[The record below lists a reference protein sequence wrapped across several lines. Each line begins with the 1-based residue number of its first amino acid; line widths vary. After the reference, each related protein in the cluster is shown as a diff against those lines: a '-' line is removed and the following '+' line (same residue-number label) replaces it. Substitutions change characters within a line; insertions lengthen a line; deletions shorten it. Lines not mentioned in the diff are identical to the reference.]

1 MTAHRFLLL
10 PGWQDSGPSHW
21 QSRWQQAGGFHRVQ
35 QDDWWWPRRGD
46 WMARLED
53 ELLADQRPAVL
64 VAHSLG
70 CHLVAAWA
78 SHSQLTARVH
88 AALLVA
94 PPDLLRDG
102 TPPQLHNWLPI
113 GNRPLP
119 FASTAVLSAD
129 DPFCSL
135 ARGRQI
141 AEGWGSEV
149 ATLLAA
155 GHINGDSGLGDWPAG
170 RAWLQALVQRAGLAP
185 TVAAAACHGM
195 PTAALPAT
203 GAP

>member
-1 MTAHRFLLL
+1 MTAPRFLLL
-10 PGWQDSGPSHW
+10 PGWQDCAPHHW
-21 QSRWQQAGGFHRVQ
+21 QSRWEQAGGFERLQ

-46 WMARLED
+46 WMMRLE
-53 ELLADQRPAVL
+53 EALLADARPTVL

-78 SHSQLTARVH
+78 SHSQHRQHVA

-94 PPDLLRDG
+94 PPDLLQDG

-113 GNRPLP
+113 SNRLLP

-135 ARGRQI
+135 ARGQQI
-141 AEGWGSEV
+141 AQAWGSQV
-149 ATLLAA
+149 VTLSAA
-155 GHINGDSGLGDWPAG
+155 GHSFGDSGLGNWSAG
-170 RAWLQALVQRAGLAP
+170 LALLQALVRRAGLAP
-185 TVAAAACHGM
+185 KGAAASPRRPA
-195 PTAALPAT
+195 AALP
-203 GAP
+203 GAAAP

>member
-1 MTAHRFLLL
+1 MTAPRFLLL
-10 PGWQDSGPSHW
+10 PGWQDSGPTHW
-21 QSRWQQAGGFHRVQ
+21 QSQWQQSGGFHRVQ

-46 WMARLED
+46 WMTRLED
-53 ELLADQRPAVL
+53 ELLTDPRPTVL

-70 CHLVAAWA
+70 CHLAAAWA
-78 SHSQLTARVH
+78 GHSQHTARVI

-94 PPDLLRDG
+94 PPDLLRGG

-113 GNRPLP
+113 ANRLLP

-141 AEGWGSEV
+141 AQGWGSEV
-149 ATLLAA
+149 ECLSAA

-170 RAWLQALVQRAGLAP
+170 MALLQALVQRAGLARTAATASLVTP
-185 TVAAAACHGM
+185 AAA
-195 PTAALPAT
+195 LR
-203 GAP
+203 GAVAP

>member
-1 MTAHRFLLL
+1 MTALRFLLL

-21 QSRWQQAGGFHRVQ
+21 QSRWEQAGGCQRLQ

-46 WMARLED
+46 WMMRLE
-53 ELLADQRPAVL
+53 EALLADTRPTVL

-78 SHSQLTARVH
+78 SHSQQRQRVA

-113 GNRPLP
+113 SNRSLP
-119 FASTAVLSAD
+119 FASTTVLSDD

-135 ARGRQI
+135 ARGLLI
-141 AEGWGSEV
+141 AEGWASEV
-149 ATLLAA
+149 VNLTGA
-155 GHINGDSGLGDWPAG
+155 GHINGDSGLGDWPVG
-170 RAWLQALVQRAGLAP
+170 LGLLQALLQRAGFA
-185 TVAAAACHGM
+185 
-195 PTAALPAT
+195 PTAATAGPGRLAAVRP
-203 GAP
+203 GADAPR

>member
-1 MTAHRFLLL
+1 
-10 PGWQDSGPSHW
+10 
-21 QSRWQQAGGFHRVQ
+21 VQ

-78 SHSQLTARVH
+78 GHSQHTARVI

-94 PPDLLRDG
+94 PPDLLRDS

-113 GNRPLP
+113 GKRPLP
-119 FASTAVLSAD
+119 FASTTVLSAD
-129 DPFCSL
+129 DPCCSL

-141 AEGWGSEV
+141 AAGWGSEV
-149 ATLLAA
+149 VTLAAA

-170 RAWLQALVQRAGLAP
+170 WALLQAMLQRTALP
-185 TVAAAACHGM
+185 PAAADASLM
-195 PTAALPAT
+195 RLSAALPAAGT
-203 GAP
+203 A

>member
-1 MTAHRFLLL
+1 MTSPRFLLL

-53 ELLADQRPAVL
+53 ELQADQRPAVL

-78 SHSQLTARVH
+78 GHSQHTARVR

-113 GNRPLP
+113 ANRLLP

-135 ARGRQI
+135 ARGQQI

-149 ATLLAA
+149 ATLPAA
-155 GHINGDSGLGDWPAG
+155 GHINGDSGLGDWSAG
-170 RAWLQALVQRAGLAP
+170 WALLQALVQRAGLAP
-185 TVAAAACHGM
+185 TAADALHRM
-195 PTAALPAT
+195 PATALPTT